1 MLTAALNFNAD
12 EMPWLGVGVRVAA
25 AIGAVLLAPFVCAL
39 MVLLMNAAT
48 VLFPAWVQGS
58 AGRPGGIDVLG
69 QRIFFAAA
77 LFFVMALSL
86 LPAVIAAALT
96 FFVVQW
102 LVGFLLATA
111 AAFVIVLAI
120 LGIEIAIGTWWL
132 GRRFE
137 SFDLSA
143 ELRP

>member
-1 MLTAALNFNAD
+1 
-12 EMPWLGVGVRVAA
+12 
-25 AIGAVLLAPFVCAL
+25 

-48 VLFPAWVQGS
+48 VLFPAWVQVG

-69 QRIFFAAA
+69 QRIVFVGA
-77 LFFVMALSL
+77 LFLVMAIAL
-86 LPAVIAAALT
+86 LPAAIVAAVA

-102 LVGFLLATA
+102 LVGFLA
-111 AAFVIVLAI
+111 AAAAAVIIVLAI

-132 GRRFE
+132 GKRFE